1 MMRFFRIYGMSVVYS
16 LFVLY
21 MSIIKLPKDFVV
33 PDFNLKDKVLHGGA
47 YVVFS
52 LILCFELYRQRYL
65 FSEKK
70 MWGWGMLYPILYG
83 GFIEIIQENFFP
95 PRRGEWSD
103 WLADII
109 GVAVAFFVA
118 KWLYPKFVKPED
130 KGLYC
135 R

>member
-1 MMRFFRIYGMSVVYS
+1 MMRFFRIYGMSVVYT

-21 MSIIKLPKDFVV
+21 MSITPLPVDFIL

-47 YVVFS
+47 YVVFA
-52 LILCFELYRQRYL
+52 LILCLELYRQRYS
-65 FSEKK
+65 FTEKK

-95 PRRGEWSD
+95 PRQGEWSD
-103 WLADII
+103 WLADILGVMI
-109 GVAVAFFVA
+109 GFFIA
-118 KWLYPKFVKPED
+118 KWLYPKFVKPEA

-135 R
+135 K